1 MPMKIL
7 KIKKEGQHYLIYLSD
22 EETLAL
28 KESVFV
34 RHNLYKGK
42 DLDEED
48 VAAIAFDSARQEGID
63 LALKKLTN
71 RKTEQEI
78 RELLIDAK
86 LSEQVIDEVVAYLS
100 EYGFLDDEAYAL
112 LFSRDKRNING
123 YGPVKIA
130 YALRRKGIDDE
141 CIARGLEEYTTDS
154 EKELIQSIVEKKYL
168 RDGELNK
175 TWEKIVRFLLSR
187 GFHYD
192 PIKDVLRQWK
202 N

>member
-1 MPMKIL
+1 MKIL
-7 KIKKEGQHYLIYLSD
+7 KIKKDGPHYVVYLSD

-42 DLDEED
+42 DVDEED

-86 LSEQVIDEVVAYLS
+86 LSEQVINEVVAYLS

-130 YALRRKGIDDE
+130 YTLRRKGIDDE
-141 CIARGLEEYTTDS
+141 YIFRALEEYTTDS
-154 EKELIQSIVEKKYL
+154 EKEMIQSIVEKKYL
-168 RDGELNK
+168 RGGELNK
-175 TWEKIVRFLLSR
+175 SWEKIVRFLLSR

-192 PIKDVLRQWK
+192 AVKDVLSQWK

>member
-1 MPMKIL
+1 MKIL
-7 KIKKEGQHYLIYLSD
+7 KIKKEGPRYLIYLSD

-42 DLDEED
+42 EVDEED
-48 VAAIAFDSARQEGID
+48 VAAISFDSARQEGID

-130 YALRRKGIDDE
+130 YALRRKGIDGKY
-141 CIARGLEEYTTDS
+141 IARALEEYTTDS

-168 RDGELNK
+168 RGGELNK
-175 TWEKIVRFLLSR
+175 SWEKIVRFLLSR

-192 PIKDVLRQWK
+192 AVKDVLSQWK

>member
-1 MPMKIL
+1 MKIL
-7 KIKKEGQHYLIYLSD
+7 KIKKDGPHYVVYLSD

-42 DLDEED
+42 DVDEED

-86 LSEQVIDEVVAYLS
+86 LSEQVINEVVAYLS

-123 YGPVKIA
+123 YGPVKIT

-141 CIARGLEEYTTDS
+141 YIIRALEEYTTDS
-154 EKELIQSIVEKKYL
+154 EKEMIQSIVEKKYL
-168 RDGELNK
+168 RGGELNK
-175 TWEKIVRFLLSR
+175 SWEKIVSFLLSR

-192 PIKDVLRQWK
+192 AVKDVLSQWK

>member
-1 MPMKIL
+1 MKIL
-7 KIKKEGQHYLIYLSD
+7 KIKKEGPRYLIYLSD

-42 DLDEED
+42 DVHEED

-130 YALRRKGIDDE
+130 YALRRKGIDGE
-141 CIARGLEEYTTDS
+141 YIARALEEYTTDS

-168 RDGELNK
+168 RGSELNK
-175 TWEKIVRFLLSR
+175 SWEKIVRFLLSR

-192 PIKDVLRQWK
+192 AVKDVLSQWK

>member
-1 MPMKIL
+1 MKIL

-168 RDGELNK
+168 RGGELNK
-175 TWEKIVRFLLSR
+175 SWEKIVRFLLSR

-192 PIKDVLRQWK
+192 AVKDVLSQWK

>member
-1 MPMKIL
+1 MKIL
-7 KIKKEGQHYLIYLSD
+7 KIKKDGPHYVVYLSD

-42 DLDEED
+42 DVDEED

-86 LSEQVIDEVVAYLS
+86 LSEQVINEVVAYLS

-141 CIARGLEEYTTDS
+141 YIFRALKEYTTDS
-154 EKELIQSIVEKKYL
+154 EKEMIQSIVEKKYL
-168 RDGELNK
+168 RGGELNK
-175 TWEKIVRFLLSR
+175 SWEKIVRFLLSR

-192 PIKDVLRQWK
+192 AVKDVLSQWK

>member
-1 MPMKIL
+1 MKIL
-7 KIKKEGQHYLIYLSD
+7 KIKKDGPHYVVYLSD

-42 DLDEED
+42 DVDEED

-86 LSEQVIDEVVAYLS
+86 LSEQVINEVVAYLS

-141 CIARGLEEYTTDS
+141 YIIRALEEYTTDS
-154 EKELIQSIVEKKYL
+154 EKEMIQSIVEKKYL
-168 RDGELNK
+168 RGGELNK
-175 TWEKIVRFLLSR
+175 SWEKIVRFLLSR

-192 PIKDVLRQWK
+192 AVKDVLSQWK

>member
-1 MPMKIL
+1 MKIL
-7 KIKKEGQHYLIYLSD
+7 KIKKDGPHYVLYLSD
-22 EETLAL
+22 EETLAM

-42 DLDEED
+42 DVDEED

-86 LSEQVIDEVVAYLS
+86 LSEQVINEVVAYLS

-141 CIARGLEEYTTDS
+141 YIFHALKEYTTDS
-154 EKELIQSIVEKKYL
+154 EKEMIQSIVEKKYL
-168 RDGELNK
+168 RGGELNK
-175 TWEKIVRFLLSR
+175 SWEKIVRFLLSR

-192 PIKDVLRQWK
+192 AVKDVLSQWK

>member
-1 MPMKIL
+1 MKIL
-7 KIKKEGQHYLIYLSD
+7 KIKKEGPRYLIYLSD

-42 DLDEED
+42 EVDEAD

-78 RELLIDAK
+78 RELLFNEK

-130 YALRRKGIDDE
+130 YALRRKGIDGE
-141 CIARGLEEYTTDS
+141 YIARALEEYTTDS

-168 RDGELNK
+168 RGGELNK
-175 TWEKIVRFLLSR
+175 SWEKIVRFLLSR

-192 PIKDVLRQWK
+192 AVKDVLSQWK

>member
-1 MPMKIL
+1 MKIL
-7 KIKKEGQHYLIYLSD
+7 KIKKEGPRYLIYLSD

-42 DLDEED
+42 DLDEDD

-78 RELLIDAK
+78 RELLFDAK
-86 LSEQVIDEVVAYLS
+86 LSEQVIDEVVAYLN

-141 CIARGLEEYTTDS
+141 YIARALEEYTTDS

-168 RDGELNK
+168 RGGELNK
-175 TWEKIVRFLLSR
+175 SWEKIVRFLLSR

-192 PIKDVLRQWK
+192 AVKDVLSQWK

>member
-1 MPMKIL
+1 MKIL
-7 KIKKEGQHYLIYLSD
+7 KIKKEGPRYLIYLSD

-71 RKTEQEI
+71 RKTEREI

-100 EYGFLDDEAYAL
+100 KYRFLDDEAYAL

-123 YGPVKIA
+123 YGPVKIT

-141 CIARGLEEYTTDS
+141 YIARALEEYTSDS

-168 RDGELNK
+168 RGGELNK
-175 TWEKIVRFLLSR
+175 SWEKIVRFLLSR

-192 PIKDVLRQWK
+192 AVKDVLSQWK

>member
-1 MPMKIL
+1 MKIL

-22 EETLAL
+22 EETLTL

-42 DLDEED
+42 DVDEED

-168 RDGELNK
+168 RGGELNK
-175 TWEKIVRFLLSR
+175 SWEKIVRFLLSR

-192 PIKDVLRQWK
+192 AVKDVLSQWK

>member
-1 MPMKIL
+1 MKIL

-154 EKELIQSIVEKKYL
+154 EKELIQSIVENKYL
-168 RDGELNK
+168 RGGELNK
-175 TWEKIVRFLLSR
+175 SWEKIVRFLLSR

-192 PIKDVLRQWK
+192 AVKDVLSQWK

>member
-1 MPMKIL
+1 MKIL
-7 KIKKEGQHYLIYLSD
+7 KIKKEGPRYLIYLSD

-42 DLDEED
+42 EVDEED
-48 VAAIAFDSARQEGID
+48 VAAISFDSARQEGID

-141 CIARGLEEYTTDS
+141 YIARALEEYTTDS

-168 RDGELNK
+168 RGDELNK
-175 TWEKIVRFLLSR
+175 SWEKIVRFLLSR

-192 PIKDVLRQWK
+192 AVKDVLSQWK

>member
-1 MPMKIL
+1 MKIL
-7 KIKKEGQHYLIYLSD
+7 KIKKEGPRYLIYLSD

-42 DLDEED
+42 DVDEED

-130 YALRRKGIDDE
+130 YALRRKGIDGE
-141 CIARGLEEYTTDS
+141 YIARALEEYTTDS

-168 RDGELNK
+168 RGGELNK
-175 TWEKIVRFLLSR
+175 SWQKIVRFLLSR
-187 GFHYD
+187 GFHND
-192 PIKDVLRQWK
+192 AVKDVLSQWK

>member
-1 MPMKIL
+1 M
-7 KIKKEGQHYLIYLSD
+7 
-22 EETLAL
+22 
-28 KESVFV
+28 
-34 RHNLYKGK
+34 
-42 DLDEED
+42 
-48 VAAIAFDSARQEGID
+48 AAIAFDSARQEGID

-168 RDGELNK
+168 RGGELNK
-175 TWEKIVRFLLSR
+175 SWEKIVRFLLSR

-192 PIKDVLRQWK
+192 AMKDVLSQWK

>member
-1 MPMKIL
+1 MKIL
-7 KIKKEGQHYLIYLSD
+7 KIKKEGPSYLIYLSD

-42 DLDEED
+42 DVDEED

-78 RELLIDAK
+78 RELLFDEK

-100 EYGFLDDEAYAL
+100 EYGFLDDETYAL
-112 LFSRDKRNING
+112 LFSRDKRYING

-141 CIARGLEEYTTDS
+141 YIARALEEYTTDS

-168 RDGELNK
+168 RGGELNK
-175 TWEKIVRFLLSR
+175 SWEKIVRFLLSR
-187 GFHYD
+187 GFHYNAV
-192 PIKDVLRQWK
+192 KDVLSQWK

>member
-1 MPMKIL
+1 MKIL
-7 KIKKEGQHYLIYLSD
+7 KIKKEGPRYLICLSN

-34 RHNLYKGK
+34 RHNLYKRK
-42 DLDEED
+42 DVDAED
-48 VAAIAFDSARQEGID
+48 VKRIVFDSARQEGID
-63 LALKKLTN
+63 LALKKLKN

-78 RELLIDAK
+78 RTLLIEEG
-86 LSEQVIDEVVAYLS
+86 LTEQVIEAVVAYLS
-100 EYGFLDDEAYAL
+100 DYGFLDDEAYAL

-130 YALRRKGIDDE
+130 YALRNKGVDGEYISR
-141 CIARGLEEYTTDS
+141 ALGEYTTDL
-154 EKELIQSIVEKKYL
+154 EKEMIQSIVEKKYL

>member
-1 MPMKIL
+1 MKIL
-7 KIKKEGQHYLIYLSD
+7 KIKKDGPHYVVYLSD

-42 DLDEED
+42 DVDEED

-86 LSEQVIDEVVAYLS
+86 LSEQVINEVVAYLS

-141 CIARGLEEYTTDS
+141 YIIRALEEYTTDS
-154 EKELIQSIVEKKYL
+154 EKEMIQSFVEKKYL
-168 RDGELNK
+168 RGGELNK
-175 TWEKIVRFLLSR
+175 SWEKIVSFLLSR

-192 PIKDVLRQWK
+192 AVKDVLSQWK

>member
-1 MPMKIL
+1 MKIL
-7 KIKKEGQHYLIYLSD
+7 KIKKEGPRYLIYLSD

-42 DLDEED
+42 DVDEED
-48 VAAIAFDSARQEGID
+48 VAAISFDSARQEGID

-130 YALRRKGIDDE
+130 YALRRKGIDGKY
-141 CIARGLEEYTTDS
+141 IARALEEYTTDS

-168 RDGELNK
+168 RGGELNK
-175 TWEKIVRFLLSR
+175 SWEKIVRFLLSR

-192 PIKDVLRQWK
+192 AVKDVLSQWK

>member
-1 MPMKIL
+1 MKIL
-7 KIKKEGQHYLIYLSD
+7 KIKKEGPRYLIYLSD

-42 DLDEED
+42 EVDEED

-78 RELLIDAK
+78 RELLFDEK
-86 LSEQVIDEVVAYLS
+86 LSEQVIDEIVAYLS

-130 YALRRKGIDDE
+130 YALRRKGIDGE
-141 CIARGLEEYTTDS
+141 YIARALEEYTTNS

-168 RDGELNK
+168 RGGELNK
-175 TWEKIVRFLLSR
+175 SWEKIVRFLLSR

-192 PIKDVLRQWK
+192 AVKDVLSQWK

>member
-1 MPMKIL
+1 MKIL
-7 KIKKEGQHYLIYLSD
+7 KIKKEGPRYLIYLSD

-42 DLDEED
+42 DVDEED
-48 VAAIAFDSARQEGID
+48 VAAIAFDSARQDGID

-86 LSEQVIDEVVAYLS
+86 LSERVIDEVVAYLS
-100 EYGFLDDEAYAL
+100 EYGFLDDETYAL

-141 CIARGLEEYTTDS
+141 YIARALEEYTTDS

-168 RDGELNK
+168 RGGELNK
-175 TWEKIVRFLLSR
+175 SWEKIVRFLLSR

-192 PIKDVLRQWK
+192 AVKDVLGQWK

>member
-1 MPMKIL
+1 MKIL
-7 KIKKEGQHYLIYLSD
+7 KIKKEGPRYLIYLSD

-42 DLDEED
+42 EVDEED
-48 VAAIAFDSARQEGID
+48 VAAISFDSARQEGID

-130 YALRRKGIDDE
+130 YALRRKGIDGKY
-141 CIARGLEEYTTDS
+141 IARALEEYTTDS

-168 RDGELNK
+168 RGGELNK
-175 TWEKIVRFLLSR
+175 SWEKIVRFLLSR

-192 PIKDVLRQWK
+192 AVKDVMSQWK

>member
-1 MPMKIL
+1 MKIL

-63 LALKKLTN
+63 FALKKLTN

-168 RDGELNK
+168 RGGELNK
-175 TWEKIVRFLLSR
+175 SWEKIVRFLLSR

-192 PIKDVLRQWK
+192 AVKDVLSQWK